1 MDSEIVETTL
11 MANSEVQITTSVI
24 AFTETEVTVITTEC
38 QTFTTTMEEIIP
50 LQNVN
55 IDQLNTFT
63 FLGTGFIILC
73 IFLIVFKGCT
83 SFLKIFF

>member
-1 MDSEIVETTL
+1 MESEIVETTL
-11 MANSEVQITTSVI
+11 MASSEVQITTSV
-24 AFTETEVTVITTEC
+24 AFTETEATVITTEC
-38 QTFTTTMEEIIP
+38 QTFTTTMEIIP

-73 IFLIVFKGCT
+73 VFLIVFKGCT
-83 SFLKIFF
+83 SFLKMFF